1 MTSAIDTN
9 VTKPAM
15 ESVGDWCGADPFA
28 PSFRDDP
35 YPALHGLRE
44 RDPVNLTPV
53 GTWRISR
60 YDDVAAIFRTAKT
73 SMTLSNGESPNF
85 DPLDKR
91 GSFLEFML
99 NKDDPEHIG
108 LRRLATLTLNPKT
121 ARMMED
127 EVKLTV
133 TDAMDAALKRGGMD
147 VVPHMAHN
155 VPSRMVC
162 KIMGIPE
169 CDREKFNEWTAARTN
184 AFFAKFLPP
193 EVQQRTR
200 DAGNAMADYFEALMR
215 ERRKKLGDDLIST
228 MIKANDSADKLS
240 DDALVIQAIGIIIAG
255 YETTI
260 GLIGNGTRAL
270 IDHPEQMEKLRV
282 QPDLVNN
289 AVNEC
294 LRYDTPILFN
304 WRVLQ
309 EPFEVSGK
317 TLPADAV
324 IWQMLASANRDPD
337 RFENPDVFDIERKD
351 VAHQAF
357 GGGIHHCIGN
367 TLARMEARHAFNE
380 FSQRTKGLRIEQ
392 GKVEWSHSFFRVM
405 ASLPITFR

>member
-1 MTSAIDTN
+1 MSEI
-9 VTKPAM
+9 PAG
-15 ESVGDWCGADPFA
+15 VPGGDWCGADPFEA
-28 PSFRDDP
+28 GFRDNP

-60 YDDVAAIFRTAKT
+60 YDDVARIFREAST

-85 DPLDKR
+85 DPLDRR

-99 NKDDPEHIG
+99 NKDDPEHQR
-108 LRRLATLTLNPKT
+108 LRRLAALSLNFKT
-121 ARMMED
+121 TRMMED

-133 TDAMDAALKRGGMD
+133 AQAMDAALARGGMD
-147 VVPHMAHN
+147 IIPHMAHN

-169 CDREKFNEWTAARTN
+169 CDREKFNGWTAARTN
-184 AFFAKFLPP
+184 AFFARFLPP
-193 EVQQRTR
+193 DIQQRTR
-200 DAGNAMADYFEALMR
+200 DAGHAMADYFEALLA
-215 ERRKKLGDDLIST
+215 ERRQHLGDDLIST
-228 MIKANDSADKLS
+228 MIRANEEADRLS

-260 GLIGNGTRAL
+260 GLIGNGMRAL
-270 IDHPEQMEKLRV
+270 MDHPDQMEKLR
-282 QPDLVNN
+282 QRPELIDN

-309 EPFEVSGK
+309 APFEIGGK
-317 TLPADAV
+317 TLPTDAV
-324 IWQMLASANRDPD
+324 IWPMLGAANRDPA
-337 RFENPDVFDIERKD
+337 RFDHPDVFDIERKN
-351 VAHQAF
+351 VAHQSF

-367 TLARMEARHAFNE
+367 SLARMEARHAFHE
-380 FSQRTKGLRIEQ
+380 FVERTRGMRIEQ
-392 GKVEWSHSFFRVM
+392 GTLEWSHSFFRVM
-405 ASLPITFR
+405 ASLPITFH